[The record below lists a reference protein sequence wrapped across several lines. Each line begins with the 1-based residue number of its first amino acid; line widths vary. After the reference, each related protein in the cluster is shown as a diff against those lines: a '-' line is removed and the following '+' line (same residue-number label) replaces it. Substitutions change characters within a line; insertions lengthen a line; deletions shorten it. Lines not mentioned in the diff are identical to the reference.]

1 VAESNPKHSRRLGI
15 FGGGF
20 DPVHRGH
27 LLLASELKQLARIDH
42 LLVIPTHR
50 PPHKPTG
57 FVASFE
63 DRFEMT
69 RIAFEHFVNC
79 TVTNIEQTLAGP
91 GYSLDLVMQIKK
103 AYSADE
109 FCLCLGADQYRDL
122 PQWHE
127 PAQLAREVT
136 FCVGQRPG
144 ECAEEVKLPFEAT
157 VKIYNTS
164 LLDISAS
171 RIRAL
176 VKQGVSESELATLV
190 PNSVA
195 QYIFAHGLYR

>member
-1 VAESNPKHSRRLGI
+1 MAESNPKHSRRLGI

-27 LLLASELKQLARIDH
+27 LLIASELQQLAHLDH
-42 LLVIPTHR
+42 LLVIPTVR
-50 PPHKPTG
+50 PPHKPSG
-57 FVASFE
+57 FVASFD
-63 DRFEMT
+63 DRFQMAEL
-69 RIAFEHFVNC
+69 AFEDFVCC
-79 TVTNIEQTLAGP
+79 TVTNIEQSLPGI
-91 GYSLDLVMQIKK
+91 GYSLDLVTMIKK
-103 AYSADE
+103 NFSADE
-109 FCLCLGADQYRDL
+109 YCLCLGADQYRDL

-144 ECAEEVKLPFEAT
+144 ESAEEVELPFEAT
-157 VKIYNTS
+157 VEIYDTS

-171 RIRAL
+171 RIRAM
-176 VKQGVSESELATLV
+176 VKQGVLESELASLV